1 MSLMALRAVIIYL
14 FVLIVVRLM
23 GKRQIGEMQPFE
35 LVITLIIADLACIP
49 MAEVAVPLG
58 HGLIPIFTLLVVH
71 FLICFISR
79 KSMKARYLVSGRPA
93 IVISPSGINY
103 KELKKLN
110 MTLDDLIESL
120 RGCEI
125 FNIDEVAYAIIETNG
140 KMCCIPTSTAEPVT
154 RGDLKIKT
162 APAALPVNLIMDGRL
177 MKENL
182 AICGI
187 DSDFIAKILK
197 KAGLNDIKKVLILT
211 MDNNGKVFI
220 QGKYKQQYA
229 TFNIN
234 FKGGEGW

>member
-1 MSLMALRAVIIYL
+1 MAIRAVIIYL

-71 FLICFISR
+71 FLLCFISR

-125 FNIDEVAYAIIETNG
+125 FNIEEVAYAIIETNG
-140 KMCCIPTSTAEPVT
+140 KMCCIPTSATSPAT
-154 RGDLKIKT
+154 REDLKIKT
-162 APAALPVNLIMDGRL
+162 APAALPVNLIMDGKL

-187 DSDFIAKILK
+187 DNDFIAKILK
-197 KAGLNDIKKVLILT
+197 KADINEVKKVLILT

-229 TFNIN
+229 TFNMN
-234 FKGGEGW
+234 FKGGERW